1 MRKNTVIQETT
12 YQAIFTFSDLQFY
25 SVLGITDQVEQFMFY
40 AVDNK
45 IEKNKITT
53 LTSPV

>member
-1 MRKNTVIQETT
+1 MRKNTVIQETI
-12 YQAIFTFSDLQFY
+12 YQAIFTFSHQFY

-45 IEKNKITT
+45 IEKNKIAT

>member
-1 MRKNTVIQETT
+1 MRKNTVIQGTT
-12 YQAIFTFSDLQFY
+12 YPATFTFSDLQFY

-45 IEKNKITT
+45 IKKNKTTT